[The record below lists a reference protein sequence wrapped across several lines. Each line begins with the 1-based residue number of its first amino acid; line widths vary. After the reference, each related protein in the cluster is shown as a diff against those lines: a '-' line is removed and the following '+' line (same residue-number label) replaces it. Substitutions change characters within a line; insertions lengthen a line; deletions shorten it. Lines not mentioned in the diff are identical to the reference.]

1 MHGGAGAKKGQ
12 NNSAMETSSVMN
24 LNVVGASRGKLGL
37 AKMGTVLLTMRI
49 SFQRRGRVEV
59 EI

>member
-1 MHGGAGAKKGQ
+1 MHSGAGAGKGQ
-12 NNSAMETSSVMN
+12 NYSALETSSVKN
-24 LNVVGASRGKLGL
+24 LNVVGASRVKLGL
-37 AKMGTVLLTMRI
+37 SKMGTVLMTTRI

>member
-1 MHGGAGAKKGQ
+1 MHSGAGARKGQ
-12 NNSAMETSSVMN
+12 NYSALETGSAKN
-24 LNVVGASRGKLGL
+24 LNVVGESRGKLGL
-37 AKMGTVLLTMRI
+37 AKMGTVLMTMRI